1 VKVHPF
7 PIWFLRRNLPLHVE
21 CQQFPQTLILENLQK
36 RSQSYSNLQ
45 NPRAD
50 KPNPIEA
57 NTTDQTN
64 PVNDVASFDKAGY
77 KMLRPSGRKGP
88 VRGRLI
94 DEMKFV
100 TKDAIAYSGT
110 GWKNKGVEEEAQFI
124 VTGHH
129 DPDRKAVEQVHL
141 DGKAELTREGK
152 VLFQGQL

>member
-1 VKVHPF
+1 
-7 PIWFLRRNLPLHVE
+7 
-21 CQQFPQTLILENLQK
+21 
-36 RSQSYSNLQ
+36 
-45 NPRAD
+45 
-50 KPNPIEA
+50 
-57 NTTDQTN
+57 
-64 PVNDVASFDKAGY
+64 
-77 KMLRPSGRKGP
+77 MLRPSGRKGP

-94 DEMKFV
+94 EEMKFV

-141 DGKAELTREGK
+141 NGKAELTREGK